1 LEHLQGVF
9 SKQKGD
15 EMAAKTMLH
24 QSPLGRHFLDR
35 PNMVTLATCGRQPQ
49 TLRNG
54 SKLPQYC
61 KKSLETEML
70 GSNALVSTQSLFVK
84 PAMRTDGGIDRRRH
98 PRLRLSY
105 LLRLLRP
112 GHSTGIQTQT
122 EDLSCD
128 GFYCIADHPVLP
140 QEMVECELLIPGELA
155 GDPLE
160 SGLVLRCRAEVV
172 RVVPDPLAPRFGIAC
187 RLEAYTVNRNIAGRT
202 WCPLN

>member
-1 LEHLQGVF
+1 
-9 SKQKGD
+9 
-15 EMAAKTMLH
+15 MAAKTMLH

-70 GSNALVSTQSLFVK
+70 GSNALVSTQCLFVK

-155 GDPLE
+155 GRP
-160 SGLVLRCRAEVV
+160 SGIWFGFALPGRGRSSRPRSAGAQV
-172 RVVPDPLAPRFGIAC
+172 RHCLPIGSLYG
-187 RLEAYTVNRNIAGRT
+187 
-202 WCPLN
+202 